1 MHTAVDRKSFK
12 GMPGKKKNLRKLD
25 MERLRAK
32 WNNFSLNFSLN
43 HATWLDNFINTS
55 RNVKFLSDA
64 CHFLL
69 LNKTVL
75 GVTNYFDV
83 FTALQRLSIISFP
96 IKNTNKH

>member
-43 HATWLDNFINTS
+43 HATWLDIQKSEIFI
-55 RNVKFLSDA
+55 
-64 CHFLL
+64 
-69 LNKTVL
+69 
-75 GVTNYFDV
+75 
-83 FTALQRLSIISFP
+83 
-96 IKNTNKH
+96 

>member
-64 CHFLL
+64 CHFYC
-69 LNKTVL
+69 N
-75 GVTNYFDV
+75 
-83 FTALQRLSIISFP
+83 
-96 IKNTNKH
+96 